1 MKKILLFA
9 LYFALAFIY
18 TGKSFSQIPAGVY
31 KIQGLWEMNSEKAV
45 SYEQWKINPDSSLQG
60 IDFAIGSNGDTI
72 NLEFLEIKKIENDV
86 FYIAAV
92 TGQNEGKPVC
102 FKMVEW
108 TRNVFIFENKEH
120 DFPQRIMYY
129 IKNDSLFNVII
140 EGPEEGNK
148 IKSIEF
154 VFTKK

>member
-1 MKKILLFA
+1 MKKLLLFA
-9 LYFALAFIY
+9 FYFSLVLLIP
-18 TGKSFSQIPAGVY
+18 GKTFSQIPAGIY
-31 KIQGLWEMNSEKAV
+31 KIQGLWEMVSDNST
-45 SYEQWKINPDSSLQG
+45 SYEQWKVNPDSSLQG
-60 IDFAIGSNGDTI
+60 IDFAIGAKSDTI
-72 NLEFLEIKKIENDV
+72 YLEFLEIKKIDNDI
-86 FYIAAV
+86 FYIATV
-92 TGQNEGKPVC
+92 KSQNDGKPVC

-129 IKNDSLFNVII
+129 IKNENMFNVII